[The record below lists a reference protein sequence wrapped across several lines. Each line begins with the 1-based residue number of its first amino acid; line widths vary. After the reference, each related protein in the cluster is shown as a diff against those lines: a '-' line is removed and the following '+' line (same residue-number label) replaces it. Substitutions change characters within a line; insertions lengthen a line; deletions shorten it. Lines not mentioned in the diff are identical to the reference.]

1 MARLYDVNALPG
13 YDPEIGLLLGALED
27 STREWRESLG
37 RPSVEAI
44 VWQPTADAHSIGAVL
59 LHMIDA
65 EAYWLQSVLGG
76 QRMSAEDSRLLMSE
90 ETRQYGGVW
99 PTPPSEPIEWYF
111 DLHER
116 FRARSLEA
124 MVGVDPAR
132 KIERKETT
140 FTARWVVAHVV
151 EHDSYHG
158 GQAVLL
164 HELYKK
170 SAQSSKE

>member
-1 MARLYDVNALPG
+1 MPRLYDVNALPG
-13 YDPEIGLLLGALED
+13 YDPEIGLLLAALED

-44 VWQPTADAHSIGAVL
+44 VWQPAAGSHSIGGVI

-65 EAYWLQSVLGG
+65 EAYWLCSVLGG
-76 QRMSAEDSRLLMSE
+76 QRMSEEDSRLLLSA
-90 ETRQYGGVW
+90 ETRQYGGKW
-99 PTPPSEPIEWYF
+99 PTPPAEPIDWYF
-111 DLHER
+111 DLQER
-116 FRARSLEA
+116 FRRRALEA

-132 KIERKETT
+132 KVERKDVT
-140 FTARWVVAHVV
+140 FTARWIVAHVV

-158 GQAVLL
+158 GQAVVL

-170 SAQSSKE
+170 NRQSSKE